1 MIGFR
6 KVWGGFEG
14 VWACFGG
21 SRWVKGGL
29 LDPYRALFAP
39 LEVLFGTR
47 FGSKHH
53 IMAQLP
59 NGDTVGIT
67 DPFLDLLGQ
76 CRPVINPDFL
86 ASSETAKV

>member
-14 VWACFGG
+14 AWACFGG

-39 LEVLFGTR
+39 LEVEYGTR
-47 FGSKHH
+47 LGSKHY
-53 IMAQLP
+53 IMVQLA
-59 NGDTVGIT
+59 NVYWVSIT
-67 DPFLDLLGQ
+67 DPFLVYWGPLRGSQ
-76 CRPVINPDFL
+76 
-86 ASSETAKV
+86 TAIL

>member
-1 MIGFR
+1 MSGLK

-29 LDPYRALFAP
+29 LDPYRALFSP
-39 LEVLFGTR
+39 LEVLYGTR

-53 IMAQLP
+53 MMVQLAHVKR
-59 NGDTVGIT
+59 VGIT
-67 DPFLDLLGQ
+67 DPFPDLWNPLGVPK
-76 CRPVINPDFL
+76 RPLYEQIKPF
-86 ASSETAKV
+86 

>member
-29 LDPYRALFAP
+29 LDPYRELFAP
-39 LEVLFGTR
+39 LEVLYGTR
-47 FGSKHH
+47 FGS
-53 IMAQLP
+53 
-59 NGDTVGIT
+59 
-67 DPFLDLLGQ
+67 
-76 CRPVINPDFL
+76 
-86 ASSETAKV
+86 